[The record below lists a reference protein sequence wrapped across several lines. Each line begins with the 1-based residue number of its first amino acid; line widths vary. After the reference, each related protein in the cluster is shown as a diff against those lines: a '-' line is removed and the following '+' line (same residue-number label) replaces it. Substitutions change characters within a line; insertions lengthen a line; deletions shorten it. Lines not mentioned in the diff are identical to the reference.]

1 VTRIIVI
8 SLLLSLS
15 SDLAL
20 GQDIASDFSEQL
32 RKLRSLSG
40 QFEQAIYGPDGDLL
54 DRQTGQMTLQRPRL
68 IRWEVERPRQLM
80 LCDGEQIFLYDPDLQ
95 QVVVRPWR
103 EDPTQNPASLFTADV
118 VLSDWFSIDRDN
130 DGVYSLAPKDS
141 SSIID
146 EILVNM
152 SAAGIPEGFSVL
164 DSSGQLTRISFTIES
179 VNEPIAV
186 DQFEF
191 VVPVGVD
198 VIVDE

>member
-1 VTRIIVI
+1 MTRIIVI